1 MALPSG
7 VVASLTSGGPEHIR
21 EASSHP
27 QALARGW
34 LPTGS
39 APGGFAVELD
49 VTAADS
55 GHSLAVAVLRLAVT
69 GSAPPYTFSVISWLV
84 HTPVLPPVLV
94 SACSRRRDHLLLPW
108 EGSLFIGLVSPV
120 PTSWL
125 LERRP
130 A

>member
-7 VVASLTSGGPEHIR
+7 IVASLTSGGPEHIR
-21 EASSHP
+21 EASRHP
-27 QALARGW
+27 QALARDS

-49 VTAADS
+49 VTAADP
-55 GHSLAVAVLRLAVT
+55 GHSMAVVVLGLAVT

-84 HTPVLPPVLV
+84 HAPVLAPVLV

-108 EGSLFIGLVSPV
+108 EGSLAIRLVSPV
-120 PTSWL
+120 PTSRL
-125 LERRP
+125 PERRP